1 MAQKV
6 TLITGCSTG
15 IGLTIAAKLGK
26 DAAKKYLVYSTM
38 RNLGKKD
45 ELEAASGDALN
56 DTMII
61 RPLDV
66 VSDDSVKKCV
76 DEIIK
81 EHGRIDVVIN
91 NAGVASFNPI
101 EYAPMSD
108 VRDVM
113 ETNFF
118 GVVRMMQNVLPY
130 MKEQRSG
137 HIINVS
143 SIAGVLAHPFYETY
157 CASKHAMEAL
167 TEAVAFRMKEFDVRL
182 TSVVPG
188 PIATNINANIV
199 EGNRLPPRQKID
211 PITREQLQYLAAHQK
226 HHFSNEVQPVE
237 EVAEI
242 VQKIIEMDLSN
253 GPVRFQTSDYVRER
267 ADMKYSDFGAVTW
280 MKHIRKVISE
290 PVDSESKPKQDE
302 SMV

>member
-66 VSDDSVKKCV
+66 VNDDSVKKCV

-101 EYAPMSD
+101 EYSPMSD

-118 GVVRMMQNVLPY
+118 GVVRMMQSVLPY

-167 TEAVAFRMKEFDVRL
+167 TEAVACRMKDFDV
-182 TSVVPG
+182 
-188 PIATNINANIV
+188 
-199 EGNRLPPRQKID
+199 
-211 PITREQLQYLAAHQK
+211 K

-280 MKHIRKVISE
+280 MNHIRKILCE
-290 PVDSESKPKQDE
+290 PVDSESNPKQDE